1 METVQGLKQ
10 QRRVKTM
17 GFKEFY
23 HLTKDFVRRGIID
36 KTVIRDDTDI
46 LTLYALYKETEEPEE
61 E

>member
-1 METVQGLKQ
+1 
-10 QRRVKTM
+10 M

-61 E
+61 EME